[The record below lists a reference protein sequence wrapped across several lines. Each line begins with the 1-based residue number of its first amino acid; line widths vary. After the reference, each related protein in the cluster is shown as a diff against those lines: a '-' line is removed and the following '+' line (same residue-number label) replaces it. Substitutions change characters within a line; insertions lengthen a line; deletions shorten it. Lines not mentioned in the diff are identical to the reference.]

1 MKKKKQ
7 LKKLMQPSKGTIRFY
22 ELVVDLDNNIIQNIA
37 RVYKQTTWTSFCF
50 VRAPSCDIRQLRH
63 CHADCSP
70 CYRPTLDRGSCHIF
84 EILPFNVK
92 AAPLLAM
99 FSRFVSSLSPGVLLL
114 LSKSKKKIYL
124 KYVKYVLCE
133 FPLRITP

>member
-1 MKKKKQ
+1 
-7 LKKLMQPSKGTIRFY
+7 MQPSKGTIRFY

-99 FSRFVSSLSPGVLLL
+99 FSRFVSSLSPGVRLL